1 MVETMWFNLP
11 NVLEDRVV
19 SLENEVE
26 LDISAGNI
34 FSFEEKLRLQVEE
47 EKEKEK
53 REKQRYEILMSLFV
67 CLIQI
72 MAMCVF
78 ITHESYFF
86 ERHEM
91 KKLGHWTW
99 IYTQLRI
106 ILITF
111 ISTKKNKE

>member
-19 SLENEVE
+19 SLEKEVE

-78 ITHESYFF
+78 ITLESYFF
-86 ERHEM
+86 ERHEI
-91 KKLGHWTW
+91 KKSWPLDLDIDTTKNNTNY
-99 IYTQLRI
+99 IYFL
-106 ILITF
+106 
-111 ISTKKNKE
+111 KEK